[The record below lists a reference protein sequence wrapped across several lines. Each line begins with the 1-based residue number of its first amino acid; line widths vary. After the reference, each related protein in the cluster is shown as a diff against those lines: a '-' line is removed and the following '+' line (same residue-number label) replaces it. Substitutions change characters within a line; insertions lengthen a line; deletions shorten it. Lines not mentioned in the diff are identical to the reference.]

1 MSHFSCTSVGSRSEE
16 KAAAQVKFP
25 LTLKLGIGFRLVSDL
40 SKERFEMTKR
50 LVEVFTAGCPLCDE
64 TVKLVG
70 ELACDKCEVQ
80 IYDLHYFH
88 TTRSDMEVVV
98 RQNPYPVR
106 LVYNIS

>member
-50 LVEVFTAGCPLCDE
+50 LVEVFTDE